1 MSTWLDPS
9 APLREFVRGYVYE
22 HPGATPGRP
31 ILPALETR
39 LGFFPRTACRVFD
52 HRIQGIETLAR
63 AVVIGPL
70 TRRWVDLYPS
80 RGMSALFVV
89 FQPGGFHRL
98 FGHDASALAD
108 YAHPAADVVGRGI
121 TSVLERVEAAR
132 TPDEMAR
139 AVEGYLALRVPVA
152 RSLHPVDRAAA
163 ALAAAHGGIRA
174 WTLAEQAGLGDR
186 HFRRRFTEHAGMPP
200 KHYAKIARF
209 TFALSLKAARP
220 SLTWADVSQQAGYFD
235 QMHLVKDFKALTAK
249 PPSTLFDQ
257 LAQLGF
263 EPSDTRHPLLVA

>member
-121 TSVLERVEAAR
+121 TSVLERVEAAK
-132 TPDEMAR
+132 TPVEMAR
-139 AVEGYLALRVPVA
+139 IVEGYLAARVPGA
-152 RSLHPVDRAAA
+152 REVHAVDRAARV
-163 ALAAAHGGIRA
+163 LAEAHGSIRA
-174 WTLAEQAGLGDR
+174 WTLAEHAGLGDR

-209 TFALSLKAARP
+209 TFALSLKTARP

-257 LAQLGF
+257 LAQFGF
-263 EPSDTRHPLLVA
+263 ESGDTQHPLLVA